1 MEEKIKKALKDFS
14 EECKRKF
21 KNNLIS
27 IVLFGS
33 RVKNLARKDSD
44 YDILIIAKNLPDIK
58 ERFDLISD
66 LESKIFEKYA
76 IKISSILVE
85 PEEIFEPIN
94 PLLFGILTG
103 YKVLFGRREF
113 KKNLEKAKIWIK
125 KIDPIY
131 FEGENKWRIKEL
143 I

>member
-14 EECKRKF
+14 EECKKKF

-27 IVLFGS
+27 IVFFGS

-85 PEEIFEPIN
+85 P
-94 PLLFGILTG
+94 
-103 YKVLFGRREF
+103 
-113 KKNLEKAKIWIK
+113 
-125 KIDPIY
+125 
-131 FEGENKWRIKEL
+131 
-143 I
+143 